1 MTNLPVS
8 SVEWRNETST
18 LSNIS
23 ADNLTVLEYS
33 IDPVKDELQGQ
44 KLTCVAVAG
53 GTEYTKGQIV
63 QVQGILQYEVCV
75 RVIN

>member
-8 SVEWRNETST
+8 SIEWRNETST

-44 KLTCVAVAG
+44 KLTCVVVAG
-53 GTEYTKGQIV
+53 DTEYTKCQIV
-63 QVQGILQYEVCV
+63 EVQGILQYEVCV
-75 RVIN
+75 KVIN

>member
-8 SVEWRNETST
+8 SIEWRNETST

-23 ADNLTVLEYS
+23 ADSVTLLEYS

-53 GTEYTKGQIV
+53 GKGQIV
-63 QVQGILQYEVCV
+63 EVQGILQHEVCV